1 MIIPKKHK
9 LKDTVDTPLIEDK
22 SNEEDKEEKKEEKVD
37 KASIAKALNNQ
48 VNLEQYS
55 TLVYE
60 HLASWCDENDYIN
73 AAKWL
78 YKKGMEETTHKAKF
92 MNYINDR
99 GWKVEIR
106 GTSEPD
112 IKVETLGEVLNA
124 ALSHE
129 KKVSASISNIQDQC
143 EEVKDRLTYNFLDWF
158 LVEQVEEEAV
168 LMDLLSLEKLM
179 SDRGLLDLHFKTL

>member
-9 LKDTVDTPLIEDK
+9 LKDTVDTPLMEDK
-22 SNEEDKEEKKEEKVD
+22 PNEEVKEEKVD
-37 KASIAKALNNQ
+37 KPSIAKALNNQ

-60 HLASWCDENDYIN
+60 SLASWCDENDYIN

-78 YKKGMEETTHKAKF
+78 YKKGMEEATHKAKF

-99 GWKVEIR
+99 GWKVEIK
-106 GTSEPD
+106 GTPEPSV
-112 IKVETLGEVLNA
+112 KVETLREVLNE

-129 KKVSASISNIQDQC
+129 KKVSSSISLIQDQC
-143 EEVKDRLTYNFLDWF
+143 EEEGDRLTYNFLDWF

-179 SDRGLLDLHFKTL
+179 SDKGLLDLHFKTL